1 MAVGAMGVLLFVAAA
16 WLAACA
22 STPPPTADLQAARL
36 AIANA
41 EQVDASRYAGEELGE
56 ARAKLESA
64 DTAVKEQRMV
74 IAARFADESRADAEL
89 ASAKTGAAKADAVNA
104 EMKRS
109 NGTLVEEMQRSPG
122 DKP

>member
-1 MAVGAMGVLLFVAAA
+1 MGVLLFVAVA